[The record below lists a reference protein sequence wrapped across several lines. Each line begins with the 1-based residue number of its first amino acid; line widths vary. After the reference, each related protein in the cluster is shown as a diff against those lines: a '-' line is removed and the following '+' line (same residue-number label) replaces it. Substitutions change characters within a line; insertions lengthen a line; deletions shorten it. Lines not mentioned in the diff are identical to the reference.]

1 MTTDGPTL
9 DLLTRR
15 LAELPSDF
23 LAPVWREDP
32 KGVHVEAVIN
42 DLLQEWGGPPETS
55 SSLAP
60 WQPSA
65 PGPRRRL
72 ALVTCW
78 LLATPGLVRGVAGRD
93 AARRLLSRGLDELAA
108 LVPPERFVDD
118 PDRRE
123 ELVRLTLAGLGLRP
137 KGETEAIA
145 ADRLKALSSVE
156 RARVLRETQKQV
168 EHARRVREELA
179 KKKRAEAEAASRYGG
194 E

>member
-1 MTTDGPTL
+1 MTTDGPAL

-15 LAELPSDF
+15 LAELPADF

-32 KGVHVEAVIN
+32 QGVHVEAVIN

-65 PGPRRRL
+65 PGARRRL

-78 LLATPGLVRGVAGRD
+78 LLAPPGLVRAAPARD

-123 ELVRLTLAGLGLRP
+123 ELVRLVLAGLGLRP

>member
-1 MTTDGPTL
+1 MTVEGPPL
-9 DLLTRR
+9 DVLTRR
-15 LAELPSDF
+15 LAETPADF

-32 KGVHVEAVIN
+32 QGVHVEAVIH
-42 DLLQEWGGPPETS
+42 DLLQEWGGPPETT
-55 SSLAP
+55 SSLTP
-60 WQPSA
+60 WSPVASA
-65 PGPRRRL
+65 PRRRL

-78 LLATPGLVRGVAGRD
+78 LLASPGLVRGATARD
-93 AARRLLSRGLDELAA
+93 AARRLLARGLDELAA

-123 ELVRLTLAGLGLRP
+123 ELARLALTALGQRP
-137 KGETEAIA
+137 KGETETIA

-168 EHARRVREELA
+168 EHARKVREELA
-179 KKKRAEAEAASRYGG
+179 KKKRAEAEAAARYGG

>member
-1 MTTDGPTL
+1 MP
-9 DLLTRR
+9 
-15 LAELPSDF
+15 
-23 LAPVWREDP
+23 
-32 KGVHVEAVIN
+32 
-42 DLLQEWGGPPETS
+42 
-55 SSLAP
+55 SLALRG
-60 WQPSA
+60 A
-65 PGPRRRL
+65 PARE
-72 ALVTCW
+72 
-78 LLATPGLVRGVAGRD
+78 

-123 ELVRLTLAGLGLRP
+123 ELVRLVLAGLGLRP

-179 KKKRAEAEAASRYGG
+179 KKKRAEAEAAN
-194 E
+194 

>member
-15 LAELPSDF
+15 LAELPADF

-32 KGVHVEAVIN
+32 QGVHVEAVIN

-65 PGPRRRL
+65 PGARRRL

-78 LLATPGLVRGVAGRD
+78 LLATPGLVRGAPARD
-93 AARRLLSRGLDELAA
+93 AARRLLSRGLDELGA

-123 ELVRLTLAGLGLRP
+123 ELVRLVLAGLGLRP